1 MTSNDAQIDV
11 LLRRYAGRS
20 PDSSPTE
27 HLDPDELSAFA
38 EGAIPEAART
48 RYVSHLVD
56 CDNCRQIVAQLAN
69 SSGTVTAAAAAPA
82 IAGSGYSWWK
92 RLAGF
97 LSPMTLRY
105 AAFAMVL
112 IAVAGVVLLV
122 TRRPRE
128 SNLVAHS
135 DSAQPAPQSAV
146 KAPSGNATAPD
157 AGTLQAEANNNKT
170 LNTNTPALRPTPIDE
185 IAKLDQPRTI
195 DSAVSPPKAAKEGDV
210 TTSPGSGVSKKGE
223 SPATEPAPSYAPPP
237 PAVAAERQQ
246 QPDYRQQQNNVGG
259 NQASGPR
266 KSGPADQF
274 KMMDRPGRAGEAGK
288 DVAADDKSVV
298 ASNRAPA
305 SKRAG
310 NERLKGPRRDLENNT
325 SNNAS
330 NTASLSRNE
339 DETRSR
345 NAQAIVTQSPVQV
358 TQSSVREE
366 KPSDTRSAG
375 GRKFRRQGNGWV
387 DSKFKSSMTL
397 KSISR
402 GSSEFDELDSGL
414 RSIAQ
419 QIGGQVIVVWKNK
432 AYLIK

>member
-11 LLRRYAGRS
+11 LLRRYAGKS
-20 PDSSPTE
+20 PNSSPTE
-27 HLDPDELSAFA
+27 HLDADELSAFA

-56 CDNCRQIVAQLAN
+56 CDNCRQIVAQIAN
-69 SSGTVTAAAAAPA
+69 SSGAVAAAAAAPA

-128 SNLVAHS
+128 SNLVAHR

-146 KAPSGNATAPD
+146 KPSGDGTSPN
-157 AGTLQAEANNNKT
+157 AGTLQAEANNNRT
-170 LNTNTPALRPTPIDE
+170 LETKPTPLSQASPMSDQ
-185 IAKLDQPRTI
+185 IAKLDEPRTI
-195 DSAVSPPKAAKEGDV
+195 DSAVSPPKPAKEGDAV
-210 TTSPGSGVSKKGE
+210 TSPGQVSKKAE
-223 SPATEPAPSYAPPP
+223 SPATEAAPSYAPPP
-237 PAVAAERQQ
+237 PPNTEQRAQQERQQ
-246 QPDYRQQQNNVGG
+246 QTSVGS
-259 NQASGPR
+259 ASGPR

-274 KMMDRPGRAGEAGK
+274 KMMDRPGRAGEASK
-288 DVAADDKSVV
+288 DVGADDKSAV

-310 NERLKGPRRDLENNT
+310 NEKLTGPRRDLENN
-325 SNNAS
+325 
-330 NTASLSRNE
+330 ASLSRNE
-339 DETRSR
+339 DEGRSR
-345 NAQAIVTQSPVQV
+345 NSQAIVTLSPA
-358 TQSSVREE
+358 REE
-366 KPSDTRSAG
+366 KPPDTRSAG

-402 GSSEFDELDSGL
+402 GSSEFNELDSGL

-419 QIGGQVIVVWKNK
+419 QLGGQVIVVWKNK